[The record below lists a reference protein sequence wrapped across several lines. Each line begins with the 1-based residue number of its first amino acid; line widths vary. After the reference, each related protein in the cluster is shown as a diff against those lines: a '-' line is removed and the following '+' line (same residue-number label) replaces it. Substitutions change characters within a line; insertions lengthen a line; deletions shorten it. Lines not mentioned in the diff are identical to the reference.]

1 MGKLIRGAGVV
12 IEWKQGGNQHKEE
25 DVASLE
31 HKKILI
37 IGGSSGIG
45 YATAAGALAQGA
57 KVTIASR
64 SEEKLRAAKALLG
77 SRAETRQLDVSTDA
91 AVEAF
96 FGEAPAYD
104 HIVVSGAVFK
114 FGTVRDQNIDDAY
127 AAMNVKFWGAY
138 RVARNARVAPGG
150 SFVFV
155 SGFLS
160 RRPKPNMVLVGA
172 INAALETLAQG
183 LALEMAPLRFNV
195 VSPGIIDT
203 PTRAAMPAEARKTM
217 LENVAKSLP
226 VKRVGQAEDCA
237 EQILLML
244 RNTFMTGSVVYVD
257 GGGLLV

>member
-1 MGKLIRGAGVV
+1 LSTLNGKSVLV
-12 IEWKQGGNQHKEE
+12 
-25 DVASLE
+25 
-31 HKKILI
+31 

-45 YATAAGALAQGA
+45 YATAAGALADGA
-57 KVTIASR
+57 KLTIASR
-64 SEEKLRAAKALLG
+64 SEEKLRAAQALLG
-77 SRAETRQLDVSTDA
+77 GRVEARRLDVASDA
-91 AVEAF
+91 EVDAF
-96 FGEAPAYD
+96 FAAAPAYD
-104 HIVVSGAVFK
+104 HIVVSGAAFK
-114 FGTVRDQNIDDAY
+114 FGSVREQDIEDAY

-138 RVARNARVAPGG
+138 RVARKASVAPGG

-172 INAALETLAQG
+172 INAALETLTQG
-183 LALEMAPLRFNV
+183 LALEMAPIRFNV

-203 PTRAAMPAEARKTM
+203 PTRAAMPADARKAM

-244 RNTFMTGSVVYVD
+244 RNTFMTGSIVYID
-257 GGGLLV
+257 GGGMLV

>member
-1 MGKLIRGAGVV
+1 LSTLSGKNV
-12 IEWKQGGNQHKEE
+12 
-25 DVASLE
+25 
-31 HKKILI
+31 LI

-45 YATAAGALAQGA
+45 YATAAGALAEGA
-57 KVTIASR
+57 KLTIASR
-64 SEEKLRAAKALLG
+64 SEEKLRAAQASLQG
-77 SRAETRQLDVSTDA
+77 RVEARAIDIADSA
-91 AVEAF
+91 AVDAF
-96 FGEAPAYD
+96 FDASPTYD
-104 HIVVSGAVFK
+104 HIVVSGAAFK

-138 RVARNARVAPGG
+138 RVARKASVAPGG

-183 LALEMAPLRFNV
+183 LALEMAPVRFNV

-203 PTRAAMPAEARKTM
+203 PTRAAMPAEARKAM
-217 LENVAKSLP
+217 LENIAKLLP
-226 VKRVGQAEDCA
+226 VKRVGVAEDCA

-257 GGGLLV
+257 GGGLLI

>member
-1 MGKLIRGAGVV
+1 MATLSGK
-12 IEWKQGGNQHKEE
+12 N
-25 DVASLE
+25 
-31 HKKILI
+31 ILV

-45 YATAAGALAQGA
+45 YATAAGALAEGA

-64 SEEKLRAAKALLG
+64 SEEKLRAAQALLKG
-77 SRAETRQLDVSTDA
+77 AVEARKLDVSDSA
-91 AVEAF
+91 SVDAF
-96 FGEAPAYD
+96 FDASPTYD
-104 HIVVSGAVFK
+104 HIVVSGAAFK
-114 FGTVRDQNIDDAY
+114 FGTVRDQDIDDAY

-138 RVARNARVAPGG
+138 RVARKATVAPGG

-183 LALEMAPLRFNV
+183 LALEMAPVRFNV

-203 PTRAAMPAEARKTM
+203 PTRAAMPEEARRTL
-217 LENVAKSLP
+217 LENVAKALP

-257 GGGLLV
+257 GGGLLI

>member
-1 MGKLIRGAGVV
+1 MATLSGKNVLV
-12 IEWKQGGNQHKEE
+12 
-25 DVASLE
+25 
-31 HKKILI
+31 

-45 YATAAGALAQGA
+45 YATAAGAIEQGA
-57 KVTIASR
+57 NVTIASR
-64 SEEKLRAAKALLG
+64 SEEKLRAAQAALQG
-77 SRAETRQLDVSTDA
+77 KVQARALDVADTA

-96 FGEAPAYD
+96 FGASPVYD
-104 HIVVSGAVFK
+104 HIVVSGAAFK

-138 RVARNARVAPGG
+138 RVARMARVAPGG

-183 LALEMAPLRFNV
+183 LALEMAPVRFNV

-203 PTRAAMPAEARKTM
+203 PTRAAMPADARKAL
-217 LENVAKSLP
+217 LENAAKGLP
-226 VKRVGQAEDCA
+226 VKRVGLAEDCA
-237 EQILLML
+237 DQILLML
-244 RNTFMTGSVVYVD
+244 RNTFMTGSVVYID

>member
-1 MGKLIRGAGVV
+1 MAALSGKKVLV
-12 IEWKQGGNQHKEE
+12 
-25 DVASLE
+25 
-31 HKKILI
+31 

-45 YATAAGALAQGA
+45 FATAAGALAEGA

-64 SEEKLRAAKALLG
+64 SEEKLRAAKELLKG
-77 SRAETRQLDVSTDA
+77 GVEARALDVSDSA
-91 AVEAF
+91 QVDAF
-96 FGEAPAYD
+96 FDASPTYD
-104 HIVVSGAVFK
+104 HIVVSGAAFK
-114 FGTVRDQNIDDAY
+114 FGSVRDQNIEDAY

-138 RVARNARVAPGG
+138 RVARKATVAPGG

-203 PTRAAMPAEARKTM
+203 PTRAAMPAEARKSM

-226 VKRVGQAEDCA
+226 VKRVGLAEDCA
-237 EQILLML
+237 DQILLML
-244 RNTFMTGSVVYVD
+244 RNTFMTGSVVYID

>member
-1 MGKLIRGAGVV
+1 MATLSGKNVLV
-12 IEWKQGGNQHKEE
+12 
-25 DVASLE
+25 
-31 HKKILI
+31 

-45 YATAAGALAQGA
+45 YATAAGAIEQGA
-57 KVTIASR
+57 NVTIASR
-64 SEEKLRAAKALLG
+64 SDEKLRAAQAALQG
-77 SRAETRQLDVSTDA
+77 KVQARALDVADTA

-96 FGEAPAYD
+96 FGTSPVYD
-104 HIVVSGAVFK
+104 HIVVSGAAFK

-138 RVARNARVAPGG
+138 RVARMARVAPGG

-183 LALEMAPLRFNV
+183 LALEMAPVRFNV

-203 PTRAAMPAEARKTM
+203 PTRAAMPDDARKAM

-226 VKRVGQAEDCA
+226 VKRVGLAEDCA
-237 EQILLML
+237 DQILLML
-244 RNTFMTGSVVYVD
+244 RNTFMTGSVVYID

>member
-1 MGKLIRGAGVV
+1 MATLSGKNVLV
-12 IEWKQGGNQHKEE
+12 
-25 DVASLE
+25 
-31 HKKILI
+31 

-45 YATAAGALAQGA
+45 YATAAGALAEGA

-64 SEEKLRAAKALLG
+64 SDEKLRAAQVLLQG
-77 SRAETRQLDVSTDA
+77 RVAVRRLDLANTAEVD
-91 AVEAF
+91 AF
-96 FGEAPAYD
+96 FDASPTYD
-104 HIVVSGAVFK
+104 HIVVSGAAFK
-114 FGTVRDQNIDDAY
+114 FGAVRDLPLEDAY

-138 RVARNARVAPGG
+138 RVARKASVAPGG

-160 RRPKPNMVLVGA
+160 RRPKPNMVLIGA

-183 LALEMAPLRFNV
+183 LALEMAPVRFNV
-195 VSPGIIDT
+195 MSPGIIDT
-203 PTRAAMPAEARKTM
+203 PTRAAMPADARKT
-217 LENVAKSLP
+217 LQENVAKALP

-257 GGGLLV
+257 GGGLLI

>member
-1 MGKLIRGAGVV
+1 MATLSGK
-12 IEWKQGGNQHKEE
+12 N
-25 DVASLE
+25 
-31 HKKILI
+31 ILV

-45 YATAAGALAQGA
+45 YATAAGALAEGA
-57 KVTIASR
+57 KVSIASR
-64 SEEKLRAAKALLG
+64 SEEKLRAAQASLQGQVEARK
-77 SRAETRQLDVSTDA
+77 LDVSDTA
-91 AVEAF
+91 AVKAF
-96 FGEAPAYD
+96 FDASPTYD
-104 HIVVSGAVFK
+104 HIVVSGAAFK
-114 FGTVRDQNIDDAY
+114 FGTVRDQDIDDAY

-138 RVARNARVAPGG
+138 RVARMAKVAPGG

-203 PTRAAMPAEARKTM
+203 PTRAAMPADARKTM
-217 LENVAKSLP
+217 LENAAKALP

-237 EQILLML
+237 DQILLML

-257 GGGLLV
+257 GGGLLI

>member
-1 MGKLIRGAGVV
+1 
-12 IEWKQGGNQHKEE
+12 
-25 DVASLE
+25 LE
-31 HKKILI
+31 TLNKKNILV

-57 KVTIASR
+57 NLTIASR
-64 SEEKLRAAKALLG
+64 SAEKLAAAKAQLQG
-77 SRAETRQLDVSTDA
+77 KVEARQLDVTSTA
-91 AVEAF
+91 EVEAF
-96 FGEAPAYD
+96 FDASPTYD
-104 HIVVSGAVFK
+104 HVVVSGAAFK
-114 FGTVRDQNIDDAY
+114 FGSVRDQGLEDAY

-138 RVARNARVAPGG
+138 RVARKAKVATGG

-203 PTRAAMPAEARKTM
+203 PTRAAMPADARKAM

>member
-1 MGKLIRGAGVV
+1 MATLSGKNVLV
-12 IEWKQGGNQHKEE
+12 
-25 DVASLE
+25 
-31 HKKILI
+31 

-45 YATAAGALAQGA
+45 YATAAGAIEQGA
-57 KVTIASR
+57 NVTIASR
-64 SEEKLRAAKALLG
+64 SHEKLRAAQAALQG
-77 SRAETRQLDVSTDA
+77 KVQARALDVADTA

-96 FGEAPAYD
+96 FGTSPVYD
-104 HIVVSGAVFK
+104 HIVVSGAAFK

-138 RVARNARVAPGG
+138 RVARMARVAPGG

-183 LALEMAPLRFNV
+183 LALEMAPVRFNV

-203 PTRAAMPAEARKTM
+203 PTRAAMPADARKAL
-217 LENVAKSLP
+217 LENAAKGLP
-226 VKRVGQAEDCA
+226 VKRVGLAEDCA
-237 EQILLML
+237 DQILLML
-244 RNTFMTGSVVYVD
+244 RNTFMTGSVVYID

>member
-1 MGKLIRGAGVV
+1 LAALRGK
-12 IEWKQGGNQHKEE
+12 N
-25 DVASLE
+25 
-31 HKKILI
+31 ILV

-45 YATAAGALAQGA
+45 FATAAGALAEGA

-64 SEEKLRAAKALLG
+64 SEEKLRAAKDLLKG
-77 SRAETRQLDVSTDA
+77 EVEARKLDVSDSA

-96 FGEAPAYD
+96 FDGSPTYD
-104 HIVVSGAVFK
+104 HIVVSGAAFK

-138 RVARNARVAPGG
+138 RVARKATVAPGG

-183 LALEMAPLRFNV
+183 LALEMAPVRFNV

-203 PTRAAMPAEARKTM
+203 PTRAAMPADARKAM

-226 VKRVGQAEDCA
+226 VKRVGLAEDCA
-237 EQILLML
+237 DQILLML
-244 RNTFMTGSVVYVD
+244 RNTFMTGSVVYID

>member
-1 MGKLIRGAGVV
+1 MATLSGKNVLV
-12 IEWKQGGNQHKEE
+12 
-25 DVASLE
+25 
-31 HKKILI
+31 

-64 SEEKLRAAKALLG
+64 SEEKLRAAKASLG
-77 SRAETRQLDVSTDA
+77 QVEARALDVADTA
-91 AVEAF
+91 AVKAF
-96 FGEAPAYD
+96 FDAPPVYD
-104 HIVVSGAVFK
+104 HIVVSGAAFK
-114 FGTVRDQNIDDAY
+114 FGTVREQDIDDAY

-138 RVARNARVAPGG
+138 RVARFAKLAPDG
-150 SFVFV
+150 SMVFV

-172 INAALETLAQG
+172 INAALETLTQG
-183 LALEMAPLRFNV
+183 LALEMAPLRFNA

-203 PTRAAMPAEARKTM
+203 PTRAAMPAEARKTL
-217 LENVAKSLP
+217 LENAAKALP

-237 EQILLML
+237 EQILVML

-257 GGGLLV
+257 GGGLLI

>member
-1 MGKLIRGAGVV
+1 MV
-12 IEWKQGGNQHKEE
+12 
-25 DVASLE
+25 
-31 HKKILI
+31 

-45 YATAAGALAQGA
+45 YATAAGALAEGA

-64 SEEKLRAAKALLG
+64 SEEKLRAAQALLKG
-77 SRAETRQLDVSTDA
+77 GVEARRLDVSDTA
-91 AVEAF
+91 AVDAF
-96 FGEAPAYD
+96 FDASPAYD
-104 HIVVSGAVFK
+104 HIVVSGAAFK
-114 FGTVRDQNIDDAY
+114 FGSVRDQNLEDAY

-138 RVARNARVAPGG
+138 RVARKATVTPGG

-203 PTRAAMPAEARKTM
+203 PTRAAMPAEARKAM

-226 VKRVGQAEDCA
+226 VKRVGLAEDCA
-237 EQILLML
+237 DQILLML
-244 RNTFMTGSVVYVD
+244 RNTFMTGSVVYID

>member
-1 MGKLIRGAGVV
+1 VSVTSLSGKKVLV
-12 IEWKQGGNQHKEE
+12 
-25 DVASLE
+25 
-31 HKKILI
+31 

-45 YATAAGALAQGA
+45 YATAAGALAEGA

-64 SEEKLRAAKALLG
+64 SEEKLHAAQTQLKGLVEV
-77 SRAETRQLDVSTDA
+77 RKLDVSDSA

-96 FGEAPAYD
+96 FNGSPTYD
-104 HIVVSGAVFK
+104 HIVVSGAAFK
-114 FGTVRDQNIDDAY
+114 FGTVRDQNIDEAY

-138 RVARNARVAPGG
+138 RVARNATVAPGG

-183 LALEMAPLRFNV
+183 LALEMAPVRFNV

-203 PTRAAMPAEARKTM
+203 PTRAAMPAEARKTL
-217 LENVAKSLP
+217 LESVAKALP

-257 GGGLLV
+257 GGGLLI

>member
-1 MGKLIRGAGVV
+1 MAALSGKKVLV
-12 IEWKQGGNQHKEE
+12 
-25 DVASLE
+25 
-31 HKKILI
+31 

-45 YATAAGALAQGA
+45 FATAAGALADGA
-57 KVTIASR
+57 NVTIASR
-64 SEEKLRAAKALLG
+64 SEEKLRAAKELLKG
-77 SRAETRQLDVSTDA
+77 GVEARALDVSDSA
-91 AVEAF
+91 QVDAF
-96 FGEAPAYD
+96 FDASPTYD
-104 HIVVSGAVFK
+104 HIVVSGAAFK
-114 FGTVRDQNIDDAY
+114 FGSVRDQNIEDAY

-138 RVARNARVAPGG
+138 RVARKATVAPGG

-203 PTRAAMPAEARKTM
+203 PTRAAMPAEARKSM

-226 VKRVGQAEDCA
+226 VKRVGLAEDCA
-237 EQILLML
+237 DQILLML
-244 RNTFMTGSVVYVD
+244 RNTFMTGSVVYID

>member
-1 MGKLIRGAGVV
+1 
-12 IEWKQGGNQHKEE
+12 
-25 DVASLE
+25 VASLQGKE
-31 HKKILI
+31 ILV

-45 YATAAGALAQGA
+45 YATAAGALADGG

-64 SEEKLRAAKALLG
+64 SEEKLRAAQTLLG
-77 SRAETRQLDVSTDA
+77 GRVETRRLDVSSDAETDA
-91 AVEAF
+91 F
-96 FGEAPAYD
+96 FKEAPTYD
-104 HIVVSGAVFK
+104 HIVVSGAAFK
-114 FGTVRDQNIDDAY
+114 FGAVREQNMDEAY

-138 RVARNARVAPGG
+138 RVARKAAVAPGG

-183 LALEMAPLRFNV
+183 LALEMAPVRFNV

-203 PTRAAMPAEARKTM
+203 PTRAAMPAEARKAM

-237 EQILLML
+237 DQILLML

>member
-1 MGKLIRGAGVV
+1 MAKLNGKNVLV
-12 IEWKQGGNQHKEE
+12 
-25 DVASLE
+25 
-31 HKKILI
+31 

-45 YATAAGALAQGA
+45 YATAAGALAEGA

-64 SEEKLRAAKALLG
+64 SEEKLRAAQALLEG
-77 SRAETRQLDVSTDA
+77 AVEARKLDVSDSA

-96 FGEAPAYD
+96 FDASPTYD
-104 HIVVSGAVFK
+104 HIVVSGAAFK

-138 RVARNARVAPGG
+138 RVARKATVAPGG

-183 LALEMAPLRFNV
+183 LALEMAPVRFNV

-203 PTRAAMPAEARKTM
+203 PTRAAMPADARKTL
-217 LENVAKSLP
+217 LENAAKALP

-257 GGGLLV
+257 GGGLLI

>member
-1 MGKLIRGAGVV
+1 MATLSGKNVLV
-12 IEWKQGGNQHKEE
+12 
-25 DVASLE
+25 
-31 HKKILI
+31 

-57 KVTIASR
+57 HVTIASR
-64 SEEKLRAAKALLG
+64 SEEKLRAAQASLPGKVEA
-77 SRAETRQLDVSTDA
+77 RALDVADSA
-91 AVEAF
+91 SVEAF
-96 FGEAPAYD
+96 FNAAPTYD
-104 HIVVSGAVFK
+104 HIVVSGAAFK
-114 FGTVRDQNIDDAY
+114 FGTVRDQNIDDAF

-138 RVARNARVAPGG
+138 RVARKARVAADG

-183 LALEMAPLRFNV
+183 LALEMAPIRFNV

-203 PTRAAMPAEARKTM
+203 PTRAAMPAEARKAM

-226 VKRVGQAEDCA
+226 VKRVGLAEDCA
-237 EQILLML
+237 DQILLML
-244 RNTFMTGSVVYVD
+244 RNTFMTGSVVYID

>member
-1 MGKLIRGAGVV
+1 LV
-12 IEWKQGGNQHKEE
+12 
-25 DVASLE
+25 
-31 HKKILI
+31 

-45 YATAAGALAQGA
+45 YATAAGALAEGA

-64 SEEKLRAAKALLG
+64 SEEKLRAAQALLKG
-77 SRAETRQLDVSTDA
+77 GVEARRLDVSDTA
-91 AVEAF
+91 AVDAF
-96 FGEAPAYD
+96 FDASPAYD
-104 HIVVSGAVFK
+104 HIVVSGAAFK
-114 FGTVRDQNIDDAY
+114 FGSVRDQNLEDAY

-138 RVARNARVAPGG
+138 RVARKATVTPGG

-203 PTRAAMPAEARKTM
+203 PTRAAMPAEARKAM

-226 VKRVGQAEDCA
+226 VKRVGLAEDCA
-237 EQILLML
+237 DQILLML
-244 RNTFMTGSVVYVD
+244 RNTFMTGSVVYID

>member
-1 MGKLIRGAGVV
+1 MATLSGKNVLV
-12 IEWKQGGNQHKEE
+12 
-25 DVASLE
+25 
-31 HKKILI
+31 

-45 YATAAGALAQGA
+45 YATAAGALAEGA

-64 SEEKLRAAKALLG
+64 SEDKLRAAQARLKGAVEA
-77 SRAETRQLDVSTDA
+77 RKLDVSDSA
-91 AVEAF
+91 SVDAF
-96 FGEAPAYD
+96 FDASPTYD
-104 HIVVSGAVFK
+104 HIVVSGAAFK
-114 FGTVRDQNIDDAY
+114 FGTVRDQDIDDAY

-138 RVARNARVAPGG
+138 RVARKATVAQGG

-183 LALEMAPLRFNV
+183 LALEMAPVRFNV

-203 PTRAAMPAEARKTM
+203 PTRAAMPEEARRTL
-217 LENVAKSLP
+217 LENVAKALP

-257 GGGLLV
+257 GGGLLI

>member
-1 MGKLIRGAGVV
+1 MATLSGKSVLV
-12 IEWKQGGNQHKEE
+12 
-25 DVASLE
+25 
-31 HKKILI
+31 

-45 YATAAGALAQGA
+45 YATAAGALAEGA

-64 SEEKLRAAKALLG
+64 SEEKLRSAQALLKG
-77 SRAETRQLDVSTDA
+77 GVEARKLDVSDTAD
-91 AVEAF
+91 VDAF
-96 FGEAPAYD
+96 FDASPIYE
-104 HIVVSGAVFK
+104 HIVVSGAAFK
-114 FGTVRDQNIDDAY
+114 FGSVRDQNLEDAY

-138 RVARNARVAPGG
+138 RVARKAKVVPGG

-237 EQILLML
+237 DQILLML
-244 RNTFMTGSVVYVD
+244 RNTFMTGSVVYID
-257 GGGLLV
+257 GGGMLI

>member
-1 MGKLIRGAGVV
+1 MATLNGKNVLV
-12 IEWKQGGNQHKEE
+12 
-25 DVASLE
+25 
-31 HKKILI
+31 

-45 YATAAGALAQGA
+45 YATAAGALAEGA
-57 KVTIASR
+57 NVTVASR
-64 SEEKLRAAKALLG
+64 SEEKLRAAQASLQGKVQA
-77 SRAETRQLDVSTDA
+77 RALDVADSA
-91 AVEAF
+91 SVEAF
-96 FGEAPAYD
+96 FNAAQTYD
-104 HIVVSGAVFK
+104 HIVVSGAAFK

-138 RVARNARVAPGG
+138 RVARMARVAPGG

-183 LALEMAPLRFNV
+183 LALEMAPIRFNV

-203 PTRAAMPAEARKTM
+203 PTRAAMPAEARKAM

-226 VKRVGQAEDCA
+226 VKRVGLAEDCA
-237 EQILLML
+237 DQILLML
-244 RNTFMTGSVVYVD
+244 RNTFMTGSVVYID